1 MTNDES
7 MTQRPNDETKTN
19 ASGSLRACLEIPW
32 ESCFR
37 GEGRMARR
45 AEGGYPQR
53 SPTEKQRSQA
63 AFSAKTLW
71 AAGLLSVAC
80 VGSTVTARCGDAP
93 VSPPWPQSKS
103 LAAGPHAI
111 SKQALRRLGSAMS

>member
-1 MTNDES
+1 M
-7 MTQRPNDETKTN
+7 
-19 ASGSLRACLEIPW
+19 ALRACFKIPW

-37 GEGRMARR
+37 GKGWLARR
-45 AEGGYPQR
+45 DEGGYPQR
-53 SPTEKQRSQA
+53 SPTEEQRSQP

-80 VGSTVTARCGDAP
+80 VGSALTARCGDARS
-93 VSPPWPQSKS
+93 SPPWPQSKS

-111 SKQALRRLGSAMS
+111 LKQALMGPSCRDNSLAFLIVRAKNSRPPT